1 MFHIGSPYFYC
12 YQKIGFTGNQD
23 ALPMTFLQEEM
34 EAVSKLLDA
43 SALQLLP
50 GWAPLTL
57 GVDQSATAIVLLAAD
72 GVIRHANP
80 AAIMAL
86 ARSNILHVRS
96 GRIHLNRR
104 EERLALRL
112 AIEFAA
118 RASDGTGE
126 QPAEMVVL
134 HNRQQCPVMALHLR
148 QLVGPGLPTMIS
160 VRIAD
165 MLTPAAI
172 DPAWITRV
180 FRLTQAEARVAAGL
194 FDGMDLREI
203 AERQTVAL
211 ETVRGH
217 LKRGM
222 IKVGARSQAQLVRM
236 LASSQGLIDPD
247 IAASSDRSSVR
258 KNRSSA

>member
-1 MFHIGSPYFYC
+1 
-12 YQKIGFTGNQD
+12 
-23 ALPMTFLQEEM
+23 MTFLQEQKGL
-34 EAVSKLLDA
+34 VSQLLDA
-43 SALQLLP
+43 SALRLLS
-50 GWAPLTL
+50 GWALLTL

-80 AAIMAL
+80 AAIAAL
-86 ARSNILHVRS
+86 TRSNMLHVRN
-96 GRIHLNRR
+96 GRLHLNRQ

-118 RASDGTGE
+118 RATDGTGGR
-126 QPAEMVVL
+126 PTEMVVL
-134 HNRQQCPVMALHLR
+134 RDRQGCPVMALHLR
-148 QLVGPGLPTMIS
+148 QLLGPGLPMMIS
-160 VRIAD
+160 ARIAD

-203 AERQTVAL
+203 AGRQAVAL

-217 LKRGM
+217 LKRAM
-222 IKVGARSQAQLVRM
+222 VKVGARSQAQIVRM
-236 LASSQGLIDPD
+236 LANSQGLIDPD
-247 IAASSDRSSVR
+247 IAASSAAEVRSAVG
-258 KNRSSA
+258 KT